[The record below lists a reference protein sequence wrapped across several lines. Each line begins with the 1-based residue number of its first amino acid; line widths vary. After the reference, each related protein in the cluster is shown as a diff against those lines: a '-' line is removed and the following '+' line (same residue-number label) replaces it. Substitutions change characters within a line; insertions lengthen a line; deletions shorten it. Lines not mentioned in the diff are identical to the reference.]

1 MYVMYV
7 MYCVFIY
14 LTRGLFG
21 KLKRYNNTI
30 TYEIKYERYSILDT
44 ITPASIFQACFY
56 HGKTSHTLSPTM
68 THCKSS
74 LQYLNFSSAKVH
86 HVTWI
91 QFHRS
96 LKMRISPDTGGRLCH
111 ALHNPRDA
119 CDTKTPRHSRNITSS
134 FITLT
139 SSFLH
144 STLNS
149 YSQ

>member
-44 ITPASIFQACFY
+44 ITPESIFQACFY

-111 ALHNPRDA
+111 ALHNPRDE
-119 CDTKTPRHSRNITSS
+119 THVTRRHPGTVE
-134 FITLT
+134 TLPHRI
-139 SSFLH
+139 LH
-144 STLNS
+144 LLHPS
-149 YSQ
+149 YIPL